1 MTTTPGRMS
10 GPGTIVFSTSDEVR
24 AAVSSTRVPSVEEL
38 LEALPLDS
46 GVGTGQMVDVDIDAD
61 LPLPADCLAEW
72 TQVHALADRMR
83 SLHMVCHAR
92 VVLARVLRSEDGADR
107 IDDVL
112 RLGTSETADDQG
124 EQGGSGA
131 FGPAAL
137 AVVVDD
143 DRTMEM
149 LERLPE
155 PEDQLTYNVTLK
167 TRLSAARRETGRAL
181 AAFLGA
187 PRILASAVEGD
198 VPFNKLDRL
207 MHRVVSA
214 QLTVSQMNEVD
225 EFASELKAN
234 ISLDQFD
241 KRIRQYILTYL
252 SRPAP
257 SPESIYERRG
267 VDFQKFPDGSGEYRA
282 YGPAVEL
289 EAFYQRHHGT
299 SRAISRSELA
309 ALDVTPDVADAL
321 RFGSDGQVLSDVAG
335 ADLESVDE
343 RRINQLMFDTLV
355 SSVPQTRVRVIRKS
369 SADARGTDA
378 NGTEARD
385 TNASDADASGADPGE
400 VGASGSASC
409 GEDGSEATRETS
421 GSDDGGASDED
432 SFLVT
437 VACPT
442 TGSWLR
448 KQAAVTITMSL
459 ATLAGLGDDPATLGL
474 STPLP
479 AAQARQVASTSTV
492 WRRILYDP
500 ADGTIT
506 DEATRTYTPTASMR
520 RAVEQKWRTC
530 MAPGCSRNAARCEI
544 DHCEPFCHDD
554 PGRGGPTHPNNLIP
568 LCVLHHQLKTNGVIR
583 LRRVG
588 PDDVEWVLPLGVITR
603 TSAPSAAT
611 DGRKHSV
618 SEEVMGLHL
627 RSPAFEGPA
636 VGEVLYGRQKCTDLF
651 DVNRTG
657 CRTRAAEP
665 GIAVGWTIRRRPP
678 GLGQAMGQGIREGR
692 GSPEGLGIREGR
704 GIREGQGSRERTG
717 IDEGAGPRAQREQK
731 PDDESPPF

>member
-10 GPGTIVFSTSDEVR
+10 GPGTIVFRSSDEVR
-24 AAVSSTRVPSVEEL
+24 AAVSSTRIPSVEEL
-38 LEALPLDS
+38 LEGLPIE
-46 GVGTGQMVDVDIDAD
+46 GVGTGQRVDVDIDAD

-83 SLHMVCHAR
+83 SLHMLCHAR
-92 VVLARVLRSEDGADR
+92 VVLTRVLRSEDGVER
-107 IDDVL
+107 IDDIL
-112 RLGTSETADDQG
+112 RHGTPQAADGRGDQAGSE
-124 EQGGSGA
+124 A
-131 FGPAAL
+131 FGTTAL

-143 DRTMEM
+143 DRTMEK

-187 PRILASAVEGD
+187 PRILESAVEGD

-207 MHRVVSA
+207 MYRVVSA
-214 QLTVSQMNEVD
+214 QLTLSQMNEVD
-225 EFASELKAN
+225 EFASGLKAN

-241 KRIRQYILTYL
+241 KRIRQYILTHL

-257 SPESIYERRG
+257 SPESIYQRRG
-267 VDFQKFPDGSGEYRA
+267 VDFRKFPDGSGEYRA

-309 ALDVTPDVADAL
+309 ALDITPEVADAL
-321 RFGSDGQVLSDVAG
+321 RFGSDGQVLSDVSG
-335 ADLESVDE
+335 ADLKSVDE

-369 SADARGTDA
+369 
-378 NGTEARD
+378 
-385 TNASDADASGADPGE
+385 GADPGE
-400 VGASGSASC
+400 AGASGSASC
-409 GEDGSEATRETS
+409 GEDGSESARETS
-421 GSDDGGASDED
+421 GSGDGGAADED

-479 AAQARQVASTSTV
+479 AAQARHVASTSTV

-588 PDDVEWVLPLGVITR
+588 PDDVEWVLPLGVVTR
-603 TSAPSAAT
+603 TSAPSAVT
-611 DGRKHSV
+611 DSRKQSV
-618 SEEVMGLHL
+618 SEEVMGIHL
-627 RSPAFEGPA
+627 RSPAFEGSA
-636 VGEVLYGRQKCTDLF
+636 VSEVLYGRQKCTDLF
-651 DVNRTG
+651 DGSRAG
-657 CRTRAAEP
+657 CRTRP
-665 GIAVGWTIRRRPP
+665 SGRGIEVGWTTCRRPP
-678 GLGQAMGQGIREGR
+678 DLGRAMGLDIRKRQNIREG
-692 GSPEGLGIREGR
+692 LD
-704 GIREGQGSRERTG
+704 IREGQDTREGLDTGEGLGTGEGQDIREGLGSCDRTG
-717 IDEGAGPRAQREQK
+717 TDEGAALRDEREQK
-731 PDDESPPF
+731 PDDKPPPF